1 MIRLSHWLEAVP
13 RAGFQER
20 LSWSLPWKY
29 LPKLDLSEL
38 SAQAQIRAE
47 FCRAYRA
54 FVLSTLVLDVDFKAK
69 NRVVR

>member
-1 MIRLSHWLEAVP
+1 MISSTT
-13 RAGFQER
+13 GG
-20 LSWSLPWKY
+20 
-29 LPKLDLSEL
+29 DLSEL

-54 FVLSTLVLDVDFKAK
+54 FVLGTLVLDVDFKAK